1 MGRTFECSFNIYGNL
16 DGKFK
21 NAFSSAGST
30 ISGLQTNIKT
40 LKDNIKLLDNS
51 YKNGTI
57 NINSYKNAHSK
68 MTATLDNTIAKQEK
82 LARAMKNY
90 NDVKSKKQEM
100 RAGIMDAAES
110 AIVLGAPVK
119 MAMDME
125 SAMADVRKVVDFDTP
140 QQFKEMQVDIVNL
153 SKSIPMAASEL
164 AKIVAA
170 GGQSGIAKED
180 LTSFAESAAK
190 MGVAF
195 DITADEA
202 GEMMAKWRTAFKMNQ
217 VEVVDLAD
225 KINYLGNN
233 TAASAPK
240 ISDVVRRIGP
250 LGEIG
255 GVASGEI
262 AALGASMVG
271 AGIESEVAATG
282 IKNLILG
289 MVAGEGATKSQA
301 GAFAQLGLDATDM
314 AKRMQTDAKGAIVEV
329 LSKIQALDK
338 YQQASVLKELFG
350 SESLSAIAPLLGNLD
365 NLQKNMGLVG
375 DKSKYTGSMQA
386 EFSARIE
393 TTEAKLTLAKN
404 SAEAAAMALGNNLLP
419 AVQSLAGWFAK
430 GADALTYF
438 TQEYPTL
445 TSYITYGTA
454 AILGANI
461 AVYAFKYA
469 WLALKTPFSATNA
482 ALTLMRT
489 NLTATT
495 IQTGMATMKTTAFS
509 AAQRIATFAQWAWNA
524 AANANPVGLLIAGLV
539 ALVGIGYVVYQNFDK
554 IKGFCEKMWDSPAAK
569 LLFFIG
575 GPIGWLIGAG
585 VGIIANW
592 DYVKAWFVTL
602 WENPS
607 LAIDQFCTYT
617 KNKFGVIFTWLE
629 EKWNWIK
636 NIFSTPIE
644 ANVQASASANSM
656 YQRFSYANVAANAN
670 GGIYGKGAFLTTFAE
685 ESAEAAIPLD
695 GSPRAIGLWQ
705 QAGQALGMN
714 TGGSSAVFSPNITI
728 TGNADN
734 ETISSLKQ
742 MLSESMNEF
751 ERKFNAMQNQR
762 GRVSYG

>member
-68 MTATLDNTIAKQEK
+68 MTATLDKTIAKQEK
-82 LARAMKNY
+82 LARAMKSY

-100 RAGIMDAAES
+100 RAGIIDAAES

-386 EFSARIE
+386 EFAARIE

-445 TSYITYGTA
+445 TNYITYGVG

-461 AVYAFKYA
+461 AIYAFNYA
-469 WLALKTPFSATNA
+469 WLALETPFRATNA
-482 ALTLMRT
+482 ALKLMRT
-489 NLTATT
+489 NLTATN
-495 IQTGMATMKTTAFS
+495 IQTGISTARTYAMS
-509 AAQRIATFAQWAWNA
+509 AARWVSTGAQWAWNTAMSVGRGLLGVGRLALYYGALAVGQGVTATITA
-524 AANANPVGLLIAGLV
+524 AQWAWNMAMMANPIGLVIAGV
-539 ALVGIGYVVYQNFDK
+539 IALVGVGVWMYNNWEEITNF
-554 IKGFCEKMWDSPAAK
+554 ISLMWNDP
-569 LLFFIG
+569 
-575 GPIGWLIGAG
+575 GA
-585 VGIIANW
+585 
-592 DYVKAWFVTL
+592 
-602 WENPS
+602 
-607 LAIDQFCTYT
+607 AIDMFVDGF
-617 KNKFGVIFTWLE
+617 KDKFSGAFNWLS

-636 NIFSTPIE
+636 GLFSEPIE

-656 YQRFSYANVAANAN
+656 YQEFSYADVAANAN

-762 GRVSYG
+762 ERVSYG

>member
-68 MTATLDNTIAKQEK
+68 MTATLNNTIAKQEK

-386 EFSARIE
+386 EFAARIE

-482 ALTLMRT
+482 ALTLMKT
-489 NLTATT
+489 NLTATN
-495 IQTGMATMKTTAFS
+495 IQTGISTARTYAMS
-509 AAQRIATFAQWAWNA
+509 AARWVSTGAQWAWNTAMSVGRGLLGVGRLALYYGALAVGQGVTATITA
-524 AANANPVGLLIAGLV
+524 AQWAWNMAMMANPIGLVIAGV
-539 ALVGIGYVVYQNFDK
+539 IALVGVGVWMYNNWEEITNF
-554 IKGFCEKMWDSPAAK
+554 ISLMWNDP
-569 LLFFIG
+569 
-575 GPIGWLIGAG
+575 GA
-585 VGIIANW
+585 
-592 DYVKAWFVTL
+592 
-602 WENPS
+602 
-607 LAIDQFCTYT
+607 AIDMFVDGF
-617 KNKFGVIFTWLE
+617 KDKFSGAFNWLS

-636 NIFSTPIE
+636 GLFSEPIE

>member
-68 MTATLDNTIAKQEK
+68 MTATLNNTIAKQEK

-271 AGIESEVAATG
+271 AGMESEVAATG

-386 EFSARIE
+386 EFAARIE

-454 AILGANI
+454 AI
-461 AVYAFKYA
+461 F
-469 WLALKTPFSATNA
+469 
-482 ALTLMRT
+482 R
-489 NLTATT
+489 
-495 IQTGMATMKTTAFS
+495 
-509 AAQRIATFAQWAWNA
+509 RI
-524 AANANPVGLLIAGLV
+524 VGR
-539 ALVGIGYVVYQNFDK
+539 
-554 IKGFCEKMWDSPAAK
+554 S
-569 LLFFIG
+569 
-575 GPIGWLIGAG
+575 
-585 VGIIANW
+585 
-592 DYVKAWFVTL
+592 
-602 WENPS
+602 
-607 LAIDQFCTYT
+607 
-617 KNKFGVIFTWLE
+617 
-629 EKWNWIK
+629 
-636 NIFSTPIE
+636 
-644 ANVQASASANSM
+644 
-656 YQRFSYANVAANAN
+656 
-670 GGIYGKGAFLTTFAE
+670 
-685 ESAEAAIPLD
+685 
-695 GSPRAIGLWQ
+695 
-705 QAGQALGMN
+705 
-714 TGGSSAVFSPNITI
+714 
-728 TGNADN
+728 
-734 ETISSLKQ
+734 
-742 MLSESMNEF
+742 
-751 ERKFNAMQNQR
+751 
-762 GRVSYG
+762 GRY

>member
-386 EFSARIE
+386 EFAARIE

-482 ALTLMRT
+482 ALTLMKT
-489 NLTATT
+489 NLTANN
-495 IQTGMATMKTTAFS
+495 IQTGISTARTYAMS
-509 AAQRIATFAQWAWNA
+509 AASWVSTGAQWAWNTAMSVGRGLLGVGRLALYYGALAVGQGVTATITA
-524 AANANPVGLLIAGLV
+524 AQWAWNMAMMANPIGLVIAGV
-539 ALVGIGYVVYQNFDK
+539 IALVGVGVWMYNNWEEITNF
-554 IKGFCEKMWDSPAAK
+554 ISLMWNDP
-569 LLFFIG
+569 
-575 GPIGWLIGAG
+575 GA
-585 VGIIANW
+585 
-592 DYVKAWFVTL
+592 
-602 WENPS
+602 
-607 LAIDQFCTYT
+607 AIDMFVDGF
-617 KNKFGVIFTWLE
+617 KDKFSGAFNWLS

-636 NIFSTPIE
+636 GLFSEPIE

>member
-217 VEVVDLAD
+217 IEVVDLAD

-386 EFSARIE
+386 EFAARIE

-404 SAEAAAMALGNNLLP
+404 SAEAAAMAIGNNLLP

-430 GADALTYF
+430 GADAVTYF

-445 TSYITYGTA
+445 TNYITYGVG

-461 AVYAFKYA
+461 AIYAFKYA
-469 WLALKTPFSATNA
+469 WLALETPFSVTNA
-482 ALTLMRT
+482 ALKLMKT
-489 NLTATT
+489 NLTANN
-495 IQTGMATMKTTAFS
+495 IQTGISTARTYAMS
-509 AAQRIATFAQWAWNA
+509 AASWVSTGAQWAWNTAMSVGRGLLGVGRLALYYGALAVGQGVTATITA
-524 AANANPVGLLIAGLV
+524 AQWAWNMAMMANPIGLVIAGV
-539 ALVGIGYVVYQNFDK
+539 IALVGVGVWMYNNWEEITNF
-554 IKGFCEKMWDSPAAK
+554 ISLMWNDP
-569 LLFFIG
+569 
-575 GPIGWLIGAG
+575 GA
-585 VGIIANW
+585 
-592 DYVKAWFVTL
+592 
-602 WENPS
+602 
-607 LAIDQFCTYT
+607 AIDMFVDGF
-617 KNKFGVIFTWLE
+617 KDKFSGAFNWLS

-636 NIFSTPIE
+636 
-644 ANVQASASANSM
+644 
-656 YQRFSYANVAANAN
+656 
-670 GGIYGKGAFLTTFAE
+670 
-685 ESAEAAIPLD
+685 
-695 GSPRAIGLWQ
+695 GL
-705 QAGQALGMN
+705 
-714 TGGSSAVFSPNITI
+714 
-728 TGNADN
+728 
-734 ETISSLKQ
+734 
-742 MLSESMNEF
+742 
-751 ERKFNAMQNQR
+751 FNK
-762 GRVSYG
+762 

>member
-419 AVQSLAGWFAK
+419 AVQSLAGLFAK
-430 GADALTYF
+430 GADAVTYF

-445 TSYITYGTA
+445 TSYITYGVG

-461 AVYAFKYA
+461 AIYAFKYA

-482 ALTLMRT
+482 ALTLMKT
-489 NLTATT
+489 NLTATN
-495 IQTGMATMKTTAFS
+495 IQTGISTARTYAMS
-509 AAQRIATFAQWAWNA
+509 AARWVSTGAQWAWNTAMSVGRGLLGVGRLVLYYGALAVGQGVTATITA
-524 AANANPVGLLIAGLV
+524 AQWAWNMAMMANPIGLVIAGV
-539 ALVGIGYVVYQNFDK
+539 IALVGVGVWMYNNWEEITNF
-554 IKGFCEKMWDSPAAK
+554 ISLMWNDP
-569 LLFFIG
+569 
-575 GPIGWLIGAG
+575 GA
-585 VGIIANW
+585 
-592 DYVKAWFVTL
+592 
-602 WENPS
+602 
-607 LAIDQFCTYT
+607 AIDMFVDGF
-617 KNKFGVIFTWLE
+617 KDKFSGAFNWLS

-636 NIFSTPIE
+636 GLFSEPIE

-656 YQRFSYANVAANAN
+656 YQEFSYANVAANAN

>member
-217 VEVVDLAD
+217 IEVVDLAD

-386 EFSARIE
+386 EFAARIE

-430 GADALTYF
+430 GADAVTYF

-482 ALTLMRT
+482 ALTLMKT
-489 NLTATT
+489 NLTATN
-495 IQTGMATMKTTAFS
+495 IQTGISTARTYAMS
-509 AAQRIATFAQWAWNA
+509 AASWVSTGAQWAWNTAMSVGRGLLGVGRLALYYGALAVGQGVTATITA
-524 AANANPVGLLIAGLV
+524 AQWAWNMAMMANPIGLVIAGV
-539 ALVGIGYVVYQNFDK
+539 IALVGVGVWMYNNWEEITNF
-554 IKGFCEKMWDSPAAK
+554 ISLMWNDP
-569 LLFFIG
+569 
-575 GPIGWLIGAG
+575 GA
-585 VGIIANW
+585 
-592 DYVKAWFVTL
+592 
-602 WENPS
+602 
-607 LAIDQFCTYT
+607 AIDMFVDGF
-617 KNKFGVIFTWLE
+617 KDKFSGAFNWLE

>member
-386 EFSARIE
+386 EFAARIE

-482 ALTLMRT
+482 ALTLMKT
-489 NLTATT
+489 NLTANN
-495 IQTGMATMKTTAFS
+495 IQTGISTARTYAMS
-509 AAQRIATFAQWAWNA
+509 AASWVSTGAQWAWNTAMSVGRRLLGVGRLALYYGALAVGQGVTATITA
-524 AANANPVGLLIAGLV
+524 AQWAWNMAMMANPIGLVIAGV
-539 ALVGIGYVVYQNFDK
+539 IALVGVGVWMYNNWEEITNF
-554 IKGFCEKMWDSPAAK
+554 ISLMWNDP
-569 LLFFIG
+569 
-575 GPIGWLIGAG
+575 GA
-585 VGIIANW
+585 
-592 DYVKAWFVTL
+592 
-602 WENPS
+602 
-607 LAIDQFCTYT
+607 AIDMFVDGF
-617 KNKFGVIFTWLE
+617 KDKFSGAFNWLS

-636 NIFSTPIE
+636 GLFSEPIE

>member
-386 EFSARIE
+386 EFAARIE

-430 GADALTYF
+430 GADAVTYF

-482 ALTLMRT
+482 ALTLMKT
-489 NLTATT
+489 NLTANN
-495 IQTGMATMKTTAFS
+495 IQTGISTARTYAMS
-509 AAQRIATFAQWAWNA
+509 AASWVSTGAQWAWNTAMSVGRGLLGVGRLALYYGALAVGQGVTATITA
-524 AANANPVGLLIAGLV
+524 AQWAWNMAMMANPIGLVIAGV
-539 ALVGIGYVVYQNFDK
+539 IALVGVGVWMYNNWEEITNF
-554 IKGFCEKMWDSPAAK
+554 ISLMWNDP
-569 LLFFIG
+569 
-575 GPIGWLIGAG
+575 GA
-585 VGIIANW
+585 
-592 DYVKAWFVTL
+592 
-602 WENPS
+602 
-607 LAIDQFCTYT
+607 AIDMFVDGF
-617 KNKFGVIFTWLE
+617 KDKFSGAFNWLS

-636 NIFSTPIE
+636 GLFSEPIE